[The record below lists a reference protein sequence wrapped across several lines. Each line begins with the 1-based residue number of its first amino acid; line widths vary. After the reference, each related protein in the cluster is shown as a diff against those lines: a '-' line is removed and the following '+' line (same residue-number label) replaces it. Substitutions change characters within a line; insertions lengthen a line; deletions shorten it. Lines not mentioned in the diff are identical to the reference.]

1 MLNIIQIGTNRTKEK
16 GIILFI
22 FMIIRF

>member
-1 MLNIIQIGTNRTKEK
+1 MLNIIQIETNRIKEN
-16 GIILFI
+16 GTILFI

>member
-16 GIILFI
+16 GTILFI